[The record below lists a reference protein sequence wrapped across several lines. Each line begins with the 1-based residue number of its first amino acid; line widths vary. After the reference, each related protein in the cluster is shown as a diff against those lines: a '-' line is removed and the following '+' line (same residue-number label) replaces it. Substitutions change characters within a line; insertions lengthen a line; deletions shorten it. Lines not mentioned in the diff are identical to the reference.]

1 MYYSLMNHT
10 LEFSAN
16 TWPPNLL
23 GHCRYKDDVYDRLW
37 FPKETPNLLTI
48 ETKLTTDAMSDN
60 YYKPP
65 PAVMRT
71 AVRPAG
77 NNDPLVLKWTP
88 PDTTSG
94 YYVYMHFFE
103 VDSTVRI
110 PRQFAI
116 DLNGIPWFKVE
127 KVPVNNPM
135 TVFAIEALKLVE
147 IKFTISHT
155 NV

>member
-1 MYYSLMNHT
+1 M
-10 LEFSAN
+10 
-16 TWPPNLL
+16 
-23 GHCRYKDDVYDRLW
+23 
-37 FPKETPNLLTI
+37 TI

-110 PRQFAI
+110 PRQFTI

-135 TVFAIEALKLVE
+135 TVFAIAALKGVE
-147 IKFTISHT
+147 LNLTISPT
-155 NV
+155 NVSTFPPLLNAMEIYIEKHLRRLHTQLDDGTCMVLVLLWVNYQLVT